1 MLLVAGAALVQ
12 SASAQMPR
20 LDAIRGT
27 SKSGAFIVY
36 SPDRKMRL
44 KLISLAD
51 AARQEWVRIVETKSN
66 PPIIIVDKSGDVR
79 PRGSS
84 GVSTLI
90 FEGDGGEM
98 KVQVNLYDAAEVRN
112 GNFQS
117 EVVRALALQSMH
129 RKNPPRAGASFSL
142 PPYWFIE
149 GLGEEMRRK
158 SGTVPDGL
166 HAALVRSDRP
176 PTLKEFLSQ
185 KTERLDA
192 TSLLLYRAQAL
203 ALLQV
208 ILKTPDSKKRLLEFM
223 ESPDFSD
230 SKPEQLL
237 AAFPALQDAAHL
249 TKLWT
254 LEIARGTLP
263 PRMASLSV
271 EKTNNELMTILAF
284 NAPSNP
290 KKKESPVVSGPL
302 AMPLAARSEGGAFL
316 MRQRSVELL
325 NLEFRGHPLLRPII
339 EEYRNI
345 ATQLAIKPKAKVESR
360 IEETDKIRALLVE
373 RHKRITDYLNWYEA
387 TQIDISDKSLLEE
400 TTAPPVPPRRDPL
413 SRYLDS
419 IEARGW

>member
-1 MLLVAGAALVQ
+1 
-12 SASAQMPR
+12 
-20 LDAIRGT
+20 
-27 SKSGAFIVY
+27 
-36 SPDRKMRL
+36 
-44 KLISLAD
+44 
-51 AARQEWVRIVETKSN
+51 
-66 PPIIIVDKSGDVR
+66 
-79 PRGSS
+79 
-84 GVSTLI
+84 
-90 FEGDGGEM
+90 
-98 KVQVNLYDAAEVRN
+98 
-112 GNFQS
+112 
-117 EVVRALALQSMH
+117 
-129 RKNPPRAGASFSL
+129 
-142 PPYWFIE
+142 
-149 GLGEEMRRK
+149 
-158 SGTVPDGL
+158 
-166 HAALVRSDRP
+166 
-176 PTLKEFLSQ
+176 
-185 KTERLDA
+185 
-192 TSLLLYRAQAL
+192 
-203 ALLQV
+203 
-208 ILKTPDSKKRLLEFM
+208 M